1 MTKLKHILI
10 SKEDLKKG
18 LKLKGFFGNIAA
30 WLLTGFMQLK
40 ALNRAYDKAYDKDCE
55 TFVDNCLSQRNN
67 KLTLVESDL
76 KSIPASG
83 PVIFLFNHPYGGLD
97 ALILLKTLL
106 KIRPDTKYIA
116 NFLLSN
122 VEPAKPYLFRVNPFE
137 THKSAFSSFSGLKEM
152 YKHMEEGKSICILPA
167 GEVSTTYNSKVV
179 EDRKWQKNIMKFA
192 RTTGAPVISGYITG
206 SNTKMFHWLG
216 KIHPLLRT
224 IRLPLELTNKK
235 NKNITIRFSNPMSP
249 KVLKKFDDNVKL
261 ASVLRARTYCLE
273 EDCYAIKHN
282 INEPK
287 DYKQIVDS
295 INKDFLIKE
304 VESLENNLLFTTENY
319 RCYFA
324 EYNEIPN
331 IFKEI
336 SRLRELTFREI
347 GEGTGKESDFDKF
360 DAYYHHLFIWDETD
374 HEIVGAYRI
383 GMGAEIIKDKGLEG
397 FYINTLFSFKD
408 SFKDYL
414 SKSMEMGRSF
424 IVPKYQR
431 RPLPLFLLWK
441 GIYVLTQKH
450 LNYKHLIGPASISN
464 VYSKHTK
471 ILIIE
476 YLKRMHSSEKLSGS
490 VAGRIPFEYTLND
503 NHKVLLD
510 SFENDLSG
518 FDRLVKDIDINRYGI
533 PILIKKY
540 LSLGGKIIDF
550 NVDPDFNY
558 SIDGFVVLDIDVV
571 SEEVI
576 KSYTKERIANNL

>member
-10 SKEDLKKG
+10 SREELQKG
-18 LKLKGFFGNIAA
+18 LKLKGFFGSIAA
-30 WLLTGFMQLK
+30 WFLMGFMRLK
-40 ALNRAYDKAYDKDCE
+40 SLNKAYNKAYDKDCE

-67 KLTLVESDL
+67 NLNIVESDVRN
-76 KSIPASG
+76 IPSSG

-97 ALILLKTLL
+97 ALIVLKTLL
-106 KIRPDTKYIA
+106 KIRPDTKFIA
-116 NFLLSN
+116 NFLLSK

-152 YKHMEEGKSICILPA
+152 YKYIEDGHSICILPA

-179 EDRKWQKNIMKFA
+179 EDRVWQKNIMKYA
-192 RTTGAPVISGYITG
+192 VTTGAPIVSGYITG
-206 SNTKMFHWLG
+206 ANTKLFHWLG

-224 IRLPLELTNKK
+224 MRLPIELVNKK

-249 KVLKKFDDNVKL
+249 RVIHSFDDNVKL
-261 ASVLRARTYCLE
+261 ASVLRARTYSLE
-273 EDCYAIKHN
+273 EDCYDIKLKD
-282 INEPK
+282 NEPK
-287 DYKQIVDS
+287 NYKPIVDA
-295 INKDFLIKE
+295 IEKELLVKE
-304 VESLENNLLFTTENY
+304 VETLNNNLLFTTENY
-319 RCYFA
+319 SCYFA
-324 EYNEIPN
+324 ESNEIPN
-331 IFKEI
+331 VFKEI

-347 GEGTGKESDFDKF
+347 GEGTGKETDFDKF
-360 DAYYHHLFIWDETD
+360 DSYYNHLFIWDETD
-374 HEIVGAYRI
+374 KEIVGAYRI
-383 GMGAEIIKDKGLEG
+383 GMGADIIKDKGLEG
-397 FYINTLFSFKD
+397 FYINTLFRFKD
-408 SFKDYL
+408 TFKDYL

-431 RPLPLFLLWK
+431 RTLPLFLLWK
-441 GIYVLTQKH
+441 GIYVLTQKYP
-450 LNYKHLIGPASISN
+450 NYKYLIGPASISN

-476 YLKRMHSSEKLSGS
+476 YLKRMHSWEELNGS
-490 VAGRIPFEYTLND
+490 VVGRNPFEYTLND

-510 SFENDLSG
+510 SFENDLSS
-518 FDRLVKDIDINRYGI
+518 FDRIVKDIDINRYGI

-576 KSYTKERIANNL
+576 KSYNK